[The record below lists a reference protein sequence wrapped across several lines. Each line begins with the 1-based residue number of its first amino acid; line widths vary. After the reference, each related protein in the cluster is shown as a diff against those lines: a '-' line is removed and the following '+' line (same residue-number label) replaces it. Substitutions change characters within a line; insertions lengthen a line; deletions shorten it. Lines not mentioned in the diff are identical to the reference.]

1 MKMAKP
7 RNDREI
13 QVPDNPPAGV
23 SQVAEAGSGRTA
35 VRLELRNQGRD
46 LLLMVTRG
54 RGPCRG
60 RGGRLAPMVTELV
73 VVPGHKEG
81 PLAAECAEAVARAA
95 GRTCAAVAGIHQD
108 HATEKEI
115 AVHRGQCATGLGDH
129 HPAGFSR
136 RLPTDRM
143 NHEQP

>member
-1 MKMAKP
+1 MAKP

-13 QVPDNPPAGV
+13 QVPDNPPAEV

-46 LLLMVTRG
+46 LLLMIT
-54 RGPCRG
+54 
-60 RGGRLAPMVTELV
+60 GGEAHVGAVAVACADGTELV

-81 PLAAECAEAVARAA
+81 PLASECAEVVARAS

-115 AVHRGQCATGLGDH
+115 QSIVVNVQQALETIIRRAF
-129 HPAGFSR
+129 PAAAE
-136 RLPTDRM
+136 DRM